1 MRIFSS
7 LCVLAATGLAGCT
20 GTQEVAPPPSVSYN
34 PPTVSYQITGG
45 DLTSAN
51 AQAASYCQRYNAQAR
66 LQNATSSHA
75 NYQCVGGTAVA
86 PAPATVVAPGTVV
99 APNTVVVP
107 STTVVTPARPLAAM
121 PPGSQTVSYPV
132 VGSDVAASNASAAN
146 YCRQCGRAAQFNGV
160 TGGQA
165 YYTCM

>member
-1 MRIFSS
+1 MRIFAS
-7 LCVLAATGLAGCT
+7 LCVLAAAGLAGCT
-20 GTQEVAPPPSVSYN
+20 GTQEVASSPPSVSYN

-86 PAPATVVAPGTVV
+86 PAAPATVVTPG
-99 APNTVVVP
+99 TVVVP
-107 STTVVTPARPLAAM
+107 SPTVVTPARPLAAM
-121 PPGSQTVSYPV
+121 PPGSQTVAYPV
-132 VGSDVAASNASAAN
+132 VGNDVAASNASAAN
-146 YCRQCGRAAQFNGV
+146 YCRQYGRAAQFNGV